1 MSNTPS
7 VTPGSSSLELRRTC
21 GFGAFRL
28 SARISFLLACCV
40 ALVAVGANAGI
51 TKMKLTGY
59 LTARVD
65 EGNLMILDD
74 RIELSAASKILSRD
88 DNGEHPFKPEELAP
102 GMLIEAEGQWL
113 DRHRFF
119 PERLTV
125 DLRQDERR
133 IHGTAYLQ
141 EEPQDTAKIAAGE
154 AGELKVDGYR
164 LTIDAATK
172 RAWNV
177 AKVSAGLPNRDAS
190 TPVTLVGYHIRYS
203 GSSRKDG
210 LIAVGEI
217 ELGPPAP
224 ADDYKMP
231 HNLEIVPAKD
241 PQTKIEVLEF
251 REGKKLQGRMK
262 LLAERSVQEYV
273 SHLGDSL
280 IPQGAGGTRRPVEF
294 RFFVVE
300 DPEINAAALPDGTVL
315 VNTALLG
322 AIENEAQL
330 AFVLSHEMA
339 HVLQVHYRR
348 EIEETR
354 GTRVG
359 LTIAGLAASAFIGNT
374 GMFMAQIGIASAV
387 NGHQRELENQA
398 DRLGLQNVIERGYDP
413 REASN
418 FARIIINR
426 YGDRTT
432 SKLWS
437 NHDSSVIRGSFLTM
451 QLGRQYPDAKWETAK
466 KNTAAFQA
474 MKDDLGP
481 VKIM

>member
-1 MSNTPS
+1 MSNTRRVAQEPA
-7 VTPGSSSLELRRTC
+7 SLEPRRIC

-28 SARISFLLACCV
+28 GARFSFVLAFCFV
-40 ALVAVGANAGI
+40 LAGIGANAGVA
-51 TKMKLTGY
+51 KMKLTGY
-59 LTARVD
+59 LTARAGD
-65 EGNLMILDD
+65 SNLMILDD

-88 DNGEHPFKPEELAP
+88 DNGEHPFKSEELAP
-102 GMLIEAEGQWL
+102 GMLVEAEGQWL

-119 PERLTV
+119 PEKLTV
-125 DLRQDERR
+125 DLRQDERK

-141 EEPQDTAKIAAGE
+141 EEPQDAAKIAVGE
-154 AGELKVDGYR
+154 AGELKADGYR
-164 LTIDAATK
+164 LTLDAATK

-177 AKVSAGLPNRDAS
+177 AKFSAGLPARDSSAA
-190 TPVTLVGYHIRYS
+190 VAGYHIRYS
-203 GSSRKDG
+203 GSPRKDG
-210 LIAVGEI
+210 FIAVEEI

-280 IPQGAGGTRRPVEF
+280 IPQGASGTRRPVEF

-359 LTIAGLAASAFIGNT
+359 LTIAGLAASTFIGNT

-413 REASN
+413 REAPN
-418 FARIIINR
+418 FARIMINR

-451 QLGRQYPDAKWETAK
+451 QLTRQYPDAKWETAK
-466 KNTAAFQA
+466 KNTAAFQT

>member
-1 MSNTPS
+1 MSNTPCVARDS
-7 VTPGSSSLELRRTC
+7 ASLELRRIRD
-21 GFGAFRL
+21 FGAFRL
-28 SARISFLLACCV
+28 GARISFVLACFF
-40 ALVAVGANAGI
+40 ALAGFGANAGV

-59 LTARVD
+59 LTARVG

-102 GMLIEAEGQWL
+102 GMLVEAEGQWL

-119 PERLTV
+119 PEKLTV

-133 IHGTAYLQ
+133 IRGTAYLQ
-141 EEPQDTAKIAAGE
+141 EEPRDAAKIAAGE
-154 AGELKVDGYR
+154 ASELKVDGYR
-164 LTIDAATK
+164 LTLDAATK

-177 AKVSAGLPNRDAS
+177 TKVSAGLPARDAA
-190 TPVTLVGYHIRYS
+190 VAATLAGYHIRYS
-203 GSSRKDG
+203 GSPSKDG
-210 LIAVGEI
+210 RIAVEEI

-224 ADDYKMP
+224 ADDYKLP
-231 HNLEIVPAKD
+231 HNLEIVPATD

-262 LLAERSVQEYV
+262 LLAEHTVQEYV

-280 IPQGAGGTRRPVEF
+280 IPEGAKGTRRPIEF

-315 VNTALLG
+315 VNSALLG
-322 AIENEAQL
+322 VIENEAQL
-330 AFVLSHEMA
+330 AFILSHEMA

-354 GTRVG
+354 GSRVG

-437 NHDSSVIRGSFLTM
+437 NHDSSVIRGSFLMM
-451 QLGRQYPDAKWETAK
+451 QLIRQYPDGHWETARR
-466 KNTAAFQA
+466 NTPAFQT